1 MGGGLTAEQKEANE
15 LSRKLEEQ
23 NRNDFAQANDK
34 VKLLLL
40 GAGESGKSTI
50 FKQMKIL
57 YGAGF
62 SKEEL
67 EAYQPTIYS
76 NTIVAMKQIL
86 LAIETFE
93 LKGEVGCM
101 DSFDAINSLEDD
113 NNILPETM
121 VTLGAHIKALWADAA
136 VQKAWERR
144 AEYWVVETNAV
155 FFEKIDEI
163 AAVGFTPSADDI
175 LACRVRTS
183 GIIEE
188 QYVIDDVNF
197 VMFDVGG
204 QRNERKKWIHCFDDV
219 NAVIFVV
226 ALSEYDQMLFEDNQ
240 VNRMVEAI
248 ALFDE
253 ICNSRWFI
261 NTSMILFLN
270 KRDLFENKITKREI
284 KTAHEQF
291 SDYQGKPNDYD
302 EGIEYF
308 KQKFL
313 EVNKSTGKQIFTHVT
328 CATDKGNVQAVFNA
342 CKEIILR
349 DNLQGAGFME

>member
-1 MGGGLTAEQKEANE
+1 VIFLLIAEGSVLIVSFLVIIQ
-15 LSRKLEEQ
+15 
-23 NRNDFAQANDK
+23 
-34 VKLLLL
+34 
-40 GAGESGKSTI
+40 
-50 FKQMKIL
+50 IL
-57 YGAGF
+57 YGTGF

-86 LAIETFE
+86 MAIETFE

-101 DSFDAINSLEDD
+101 ESFEAINSLEDD
-113 NNILPETM
+113 NNILPERM
-121 VTLGAHIKALWADAA
+121 VTLGGHIKALWADAA

-155 FFEKIDEI
+155 FFEKIDTI
-163 AAVGFTPSADDI
+163 AAEGYTPTSEDI

-188 QYVIDDVNF
+188 NYVIDDVNF

-270 KRDLFENKITKREI
+270 KRDLFEQKIPKREI
-284 KTAHEQF
+284 KAAHEKF
-291 SDYQGKPNDYD
+291 SDYEGKPNDYD
-302 EGIEYF
+302 DGIEYF

-313 EVNKSTGKQIFTHVT
+313 EVNNSNRGAEGKQIFTHVT